1 MKKQIATV
9 LFILCILAV
18 SANTRQRVITVT
30 GQFLHDKNVV
40 VTLYELDSFGN
51 YKELE
56 SFQSKKDYY
65 IRLYTKTKYVLKFE
79 SKHKTK
85 YMEVEISIYK
95 NLEVDIDFR
104 QDNSIHLEY
113 DDNGLSIKNLNN
125 QIAIK

>member
-1 MKKQIATV
+1 MKKLMTAMC
-9 LFILCILAV
+9 ILCILVAN
-18 SANTRQRVITVT
+18 ANTRPRLITVT

-40 VTLYELDSFGN
+40 VTLYEVDSIGN
-51 YKELE
+51 YKQLE
-56 SFQSKKDYY
+56 SSLSKKDYS

-85 YMEVEISIYK
+85 YME
-95 NLEVDIDFR
+95 LEVKIHKNIEVDVDFR

-113 DDNGLSIKNLNN
+113 DGNGLSIKNLNN

>member
-1 MKKQIATV
+1 MC
-9 LFILCILAV
+9 ILCILVAN
-18 SANTRQRVITVT
+18 ANTRPRLITVT

-40 VTLYELDSFGN
+40 VTLYEVDSIGN

-56 SFQSKKDYY
+56 SSLSKKDYS

-85 YMEVEISIYK
+85 YME
-95 NLEVDIDFR
+95 LEVKIHKNIEVDVDFR

-113 DDNGLSIKNLNN
+113 DGNGLSIKNLNN

>member
-1 MKKQIATV
+1 MKKQLAT
-9 LFILCILAV
+9 LLCILCILAV
-18 SANTRQRVITVT
+18 SANTRPRLITVT

-40 VTLYELDSFGN
+40 VTLYEVDSIGN

-56 SFQSKKDYY
+56 SSLSKKDYS

-85 YMEVEISIYK
+85 YME
-95 NLEVDIDFR
+95 LEVKIHKNIEVDVDFR
-104 QDNSIHLEY
+104 QDNSIHLEC
-113 DDNGLSIKNLNN
+113 DGNGLSIKNLNN

>member
-1 MKKQIATV
+1 MKKQLAT
-9 LFILCILAV
+9 LLCTLCILAL
-18 SANTRQRVITVT
+18 SANTRPRVITVT
-30 GQFLHDKNVV
+30 GQFLYDKNVV
-40 VTLYELDSFGN
+40 VTLYQVDSLGN
-51 YKELE
+51 YNELE
-56 SFQSKKDYY
+56 SSQSKREYY

-85 YMEVEISIYK
+85 YMEVEIKIHK
-95 NLEVDIDFR
+95 NIEVDIDFR

>member
-1 MKKQIATV
+1 MKKQLAT
-9 LFILCILAV
+9 LLCILCILAL
-18 SANTRQRVITVT
+18 SANTRPRVITVT
-30 GQFLHDKNVV
+30 GQFLHDKNVL
-40 VTLYELDSFGN
+40 VTLYQIDSLGN

-79 SKHKTK
+79 SKNKTK
-85 YMEVEISIYK
+85 YMEVEIKIYK

-104 QDNSIHLEY
+104 EDNSIHLEY
-113 DDNGLSIKNLNN
+113 DGNGLSIKNLNN